1 MRNASVLISGLGIA
15 GATLAY
21 WLAEQGFHPTLV
33 ERSPRPR
40 TTGYV
45 IDFWGR
51 GYDIAE
57 RMGIIPDLK
66 LEGYDVKELRLV
78 DAYGRRVGGFEAQV
92 FRALTDDRYL
102 TIPRSELANAL
113 LRKISGRHEIIFG
126 DTIFS
131 IEQSGEG
138 VLVTFGN
145 HKPRRYDLVVGA
157 DGLHSMVRKLAFGGA
172 QVSETFLGYMAAAFE
187 VEGYRPRDERT
198 YVSFAA
204 PGKQIARFALRN
216 DRTAFLFVFAADG
229 VSPFATNIRTH
240 KSILHAQF
248 DDAGWECRRILEF
261 LDKSDEL
268 YFDRVSQIKIDRWTR
283 GRVALVGD
291 AAFCP
296 SLLAGQGAALAMV
309 AAYVLAGELGKS
321 HARPEIGMQR
331 YEEILRPFITEKQ
344 TAATKLATSF
354 APRTRVG
361 LILRNQITR
370 AFAIPWVAKLMLNR
384 LIADRIY
391 LPTYPTR
398 LQKVL
403 VDINDY
409 VR

>member
-1 MRNASVLISGLGIA
+1 MRNASVLISGVGIA

-21 WLAEQGFHPTLV
+21 WLAEQGFKPTLV
-33 ERSPRPR
+33 ERSPRLR
-40 TTGYV
+40 TSGYA
-45 IDFWGR
+45 IDFWGK

-66 LEGYDVKELRLV
+66 LEGCDLEELRLV
-78 DAYGRRVGGFEAQV
+78 DAHGRRVGGFGAQV
-92 FRALTDDRYL
+92 FRTLTDGRYL
-102 TIPRSELANAL
+102 SIPRGELAKAL
-113 LRKISGRHEIIFG
+113 FSKISDRHEIIFG
-126 DTIFS
+126 DSIFG
-131 IEQSGEG
+131 IEQTGEG

-145 HKPRRYDLVVGA
+145 RKPRRFDLLVGA
-157 DGLHSMVRKLAFGGA
+157 DGLHSIVRKLAFGGA
-172 QVSETFLGYMAAAFE
+172 EMSETFLGYMAAAFE

-198 YVSFAA
+198 YVSFSA
-204 PGKQIARFALRN
+204 PGKQVARFALRN
-216 DRTAFLFVFAADG
+216 DRTVFLFVFAMD
-229 VSPFATNIRTH
+229 VPPFAADIRMH

-248 DDAGWECRRILEF
+248 DDAGWECRRILAL
-261 LDKSDEL
+261 LDKCDDL

-309 AAYVLAGELGKS
+309 AAYMLAGELGKS
-321 HARPEIGMQR
+321 AAHPEIGMQR
-331 YEEILRPFITEKQ
+331 YERMLRPFITEKQ
-344 TAATKLATSF
+344 TAAARFARSL
-354 APRTRVG
+354 APRTHAG

-370 AFAIPWVAKLMLNR
+370 AFAIPSVAKLMLNSI
-384 LIADRIY
+384 IADRID

-398 LQKVL
+398 FQRVL
-403 VDINDY
+403 VDISDC